1 MPTLPAAHPK
11 ALSCRNILMLFNCFA
26 VGAGG
31 FAGAVFRY
39 LIGLVPVLQK
49 GILPY
54 QTLLVNV
61 AGAIL
66 IGVIVRYGQ
75 THTDFSPQMMLFLK
89 TGVCGGFTTFST
101 FTLESAGMIQQGNHL
116 IMFLYA
122 AASVCLCLGGVFLG
136 QALVR

>member
-1 MPTLPAAHPK
+1 MLILPVARQKVSNCKDTP
-11 ALSCRNILMLFNCFA
+11 MLFNCFA

-31 FAGAVFRY
+31 FAGSIFRY
-39 LIGLVPVLQK
+39 LIGLIPVFQK
-49 GILPY
+49 GVLPY

-66 IGVIVRYGQ
+66 IGAIVRYGQ

-101 FTLESAGMIQQGNHL
+101 FALESADMIQGGSHL
-116 IMFLYA
+116 TMFIYA
-122 AASVCLCLGGVFLG
+122 VISVCLCLGGIFLG
-136 QALVR
+136 QGLVR